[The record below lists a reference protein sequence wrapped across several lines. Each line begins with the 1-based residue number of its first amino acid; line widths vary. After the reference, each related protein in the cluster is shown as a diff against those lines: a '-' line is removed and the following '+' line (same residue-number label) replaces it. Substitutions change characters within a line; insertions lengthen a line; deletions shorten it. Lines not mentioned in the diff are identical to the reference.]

1 VIEPEHEDSF
11 HLTPLDVRKQ
21 EFRKS
26 LRGYEPIGVED
37 FRMRV
42 ADALE
47 RVIRDRSVLEDRLA
61 AQTEQLRAFRE
72 REKAMNEALVAA
84 QQLRAD
90 TRAAA
95 DREAQVIIREAE
107 AEAKRRLEEARLAE
121 TEARSRLGE
130 AQRQYEAYLAGF
142 RALLER
148 QIAEVRTLEGK
159 PG

>member
-1 VIEPEHEDSF
+1 MIDPQHEDSF

-26 LRGYEPIGVED
+26 LRGYETIAVED
-37 FRMRV
+37 FRERV

-47 RVIRDRSVLEDRLA
+47 RVIRERSVLEERA
-61 AQTEQLRAFRE
+61 AALTDQLRAFRE

-90 TRAAA
+90 TRVAAE
-95 DREAQVIIREAE
+95 REAQVIIREAE
-107 AEAKRRLEEARLAE
+107 AEAKRRLEEARVAE

-159 PG
+159 QG

>member
-1 VIEPEHEDSF
+1 MIDPQHEDSF

-26 LRGYEPIGVED
+26 LRGYETLGVED

-47 RVIRDRSVLEDRLA
+47 RVIRERSVLEERLA
-61 AQTEQLRAFRE
+61 ALTDQLRAFRE

-84 QQLRAD
+84 QELRAD

-95 DREAQVIIREAE
+95 EREAKVIIREAE
-107 AEAKRRLEEARLAE
+107 AEAKRRLEEARVAE
-121 TEARSRLGE
+121 TEARSRLGPSRPGSPASSRSGVE
-130 AQRQYEAYLAGF
+130 PHSSRAG
-142 RALLER
+142 
-148 QIAEVRTLEGK
+148 
-159 PG
+159 